1 MTLRIIALLAWA
13 VAGFAQGP
21 AGPGFPL
28 GPPQPGTD
36 LVKAFLTL
44 TDSQIQGLQQLRTQ
58 TGDALQSIHQE
69 IQQKQTTLQEQLS
82 KGSTDAAALGKLLLD
97 IEALRKRVTQTE
109 ETLHNQALGTLTAAQ
124 KAKLMTLEDAVKLQP
139 VIGQAAGLQL
149 LTPPQLPMG
158 GPGVGPFGTGPRGP
172 AGRAPRRFGPGG
184 AGPRPAAT
192 FVF

>member
-124 KAKLMTLEDAVKLQP
+124 KAKLTALEDAVKLQP

-158 GPGVGPFGTGPRGP
+158 GPGPRGP
-172 AGRAPRRFGPGG
+172 AGRAPQRFGPGG

-192 FVF
+192 FDF